1 MKETITI
8 CSSMQFRD
16 EIISAQQQLANM
28 GWEVLTPEL
37 SEKSTDYTKLSID
50 KQRAAKQIFIKNHFN
65 RISQSKAIL
74 VLNYPKKGVDG
85 YIGSNTLME
94 IGVAFHL
101 GKTIYILHELAEQG
115 CKEEVMALA
124 STILNGDFS
133 KIELS
138 S

>member
-8 CSSMQFRD
+8 CSSTQFKD
-16 EIISAQQQLANM
+16 KIASAQKQLEQM

-37 SEKSTDYTKLSID
+37 SEKSTDYSQLSID
-50 KQRAAKQIFIKNHFN
+50 EQRAAKQTFITNHFN
-65 RISQSKAIL
+65 RIAQSKAIL

-85 YIGSNTLME
+85 YIGSNTLIE

-133 KIELS
+133 SIKS
-138 S
+138 